1 MNLVNLLNGSTS
13 GNGHE
18 LIIIGYDDTKQS
30 WLCLNS
36 WGANWGS
43 NGNGTV
49 WIRYDNEN
57 IQYRYNG
64 MFQIVIKE

>member
-36 WGANWGS
+36 WGANWGK
-43 NGNGTV
+43 NENGTV

-57 IQYRYNG
+57 IQYPYNG
-64 MFQIVIKE
+64 VFQIVIKE